1 MNLARFWSLAA
12 NKRVWACVALATRY
26 STPGRPSMTGIRI
39 SSLRAMCLISEAL
52 LCVACRAPVRASL
65 DPVRSQTDQFTQRP
79 FTDQPAAALDRVEI
93 EPDPMRSGAMYLPT
107 DDPNRPRVR
116 YVDGQVALN
125 RSCMVRVENKLS
137 RAVPP
142 MYVNGQALGFC

>member
-1 MNLARFWSLAA
+1 MEQTLA
-12 NKRVWACVALATRY
+12 
-26 STPGRPSMTGIRI
+26 
-39 SSLRAMCLISEAL
+39 
-52 LCVACRAPVRASL
+52 
-65 DPVRSQTDQFTQRP
+65 
-79 FTDQPAAALDRVEI
+79 QPASGQIGTDLERVDI

-107 DDPNRPRVR
+107 DDPTRPRVR

-125 RSCMVRVENKLS
+125 RSCMVRIENKLN